1 MDINNKRGQVLIEAI
16 FIFALFI
23 SLLSAVQ
30 LLAQRQQKILDESK
44 LSKKIY
50 DSKRGKHEGFK
61 K

>member
-30 LLAQRQQKILDESK
+30 FLAQRQQKILDESK

-50 DSKRGKHEGFK
+50 DSKRRKHE
-61 K
+61 